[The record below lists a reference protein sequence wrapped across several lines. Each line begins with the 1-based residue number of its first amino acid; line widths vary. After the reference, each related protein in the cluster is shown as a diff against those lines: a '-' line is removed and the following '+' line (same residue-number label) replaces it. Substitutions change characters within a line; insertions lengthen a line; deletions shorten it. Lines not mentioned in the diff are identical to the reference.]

1 MSTPRTAVGRAGSM
15 AAVPEPTVDDR
26 IRDGMV
32 PKHEQLRTRLAE
44 LATRLPAG
52 SPLPGER
59 QLCVEHGVSRIT
71 VREAIGQLVSEG
83 VLVRVRGKGTFVA
96 ERAARSRLHLASF
109 HEDMRRLGLRP
120 STAVLA
126 VARTVP
132 PAATRRA
139 LELDAGAAAWH
150 VRRLRLADEQPM
162 SVDDAWYPAGL
173 FPDLDQ
179 QDLAGSLYTLF
190 AERYD
195 CTIDRAE
202 QTVRATEAD
211 PGVATLLG
219 LLGGRPVLVFDR
231 VSYSAGRPV
240 EHALSTY
247 RGDRYEVQMT
257 VALGR
262 EGVGA

>member
-1 MSTPRTAVGRAGSM
+1 VTGDGSGAVVS
-15 AAVPEPTVDDR
+15 EPLIVD
-26 IRDGMV
+26 GVV
-32 PKHEQLRTRLAE
+32 PKHEQLRARLTE
-44 LATRLPAG
+44 LAARLPAG

-120 STAVLA
+120 STVVLE

-132 PAATRRA
+132 PARTGRA
-139 LELDAGAAAWH
+139 LELGAHAKAWH
-150 VRRLRLADEQPM
+150 VRRLRLADDQPM
-162 SVDDAWYPAGL
+162 SVDDGWYPAGL
-173 FPDLDQ
+173 LPDLDQ
-179 QDLAGSLYTLF
+179 QDLTGSLYTLLS
-190 AERYD
+190 ERYG

-202 QTVRATEAD
+202 QTVRAAD
-211 PGVATLLG
+211 SLAETATLLG
-219 LLGGRPVLVFDR
+219 LPLGRPVLEFDR

-257 VALGR
+257 V
-262 EGVGA
+262 EVGQETVRT